1 METLLQGS
9 LLLQDT
15 DVAEATEVAEATVHL
30 DMVVGLSHS
39 APHHDHPGPHV
50 AHFGGHSDSVDQDS
64 VHEVSVIM
72 IHSVSRLSGPHIC
85 QKKIDLTSG
94 MTFHQITFTVKM
106 PIRYLEKLTL

>member
-72 IHSVSRLSGPHIC
+72 GDYCAPARGTMEI
-85 QKKIDLTSG
+85 
-94 MTFHQITFTVKM
+94 M
-106 PIRYLEKLTL
+106 PPVYGSPLAAQCNPLVA